1 VVVGA
6 RRAQPFER
14 GEEGMMRGMRC
25 GGGGRSVAPFY
36 RVREVGRGGGAV
48 QETAGGGGALSR
60 HRLLEGETTGQR
72 RFMGKLKRR
81 RRCIFSFF
89 HLALEGDKWRRE
101 GWRRLGGLKVEEE
114 PGWVDWAERPDDS
127 GRKGKFQEKEKKLNG
142 LPGNFGSDWKRA
154 SSGGNKEKRKWAA
167 QEMWAKIE
175 GGLQKIPFQI
185 LNQGFEFK

>member
-1 VVVGA
+1 
-6 RRAQPFER
+6 
-14 GEEGMMRGMRC
+14 MRGMRC

-48 QETAGGGGALSR
+48 RETAGGGGALSR

-142 LPGNFGSDWKRA
+142 LQGILGRIGNGLA
-154 SSGGNKEKRKWAA
+154 PVEIKRK
-167 QEMWAKIE
+167 EN
-175 GGLQKIPFQI
+175 GLLKKCGPKSRVGCRKF
-185 LNQGFEFK
+185 LFKF